1 MPALDATGGD
11 RPIGEDVVLRTP
23 GLEGDAEV
31 REPSRRG
38 ERGPAGVT
46 RKAMEQALKSTDLS
60 AFRTVEIKSARR
72 VGGGASGRNR
82 GGTDENYIELEAPDA
97 GPDFGQVL
105 LYQDEAGVLTWHT
118 GEEIKRGAERAGGR
132 RRYRVWG
139 GVAETEGEG
148 DGTRGLL
155 SAIGSK
161 VLTVIVFPVI
171 DPVIGKVGD
180 YFADKWEQK
189 NRPYGIRAFGPTGY
203 GKPTTAAWTDA
214 DWERMAKG
222 RALLFI
228 HGTGSRSH
236 SGFGALPT
244 GFVKWAHTNYEGR
257 VFAVDHPTIG
267 TSPRENAEWLIG
279 QIPRGATLD
288 VDIICHSRGGLFS
301 RVLAEQQGVLSLED
315 RQLAIRRLLMIGVPN
330 AGTALADGDHILSF
344 IDSYTTLLNL
354 LPAPAIV
361 DVLETLVT
369 VLKQVALGAFKGLD
383 GISSMLPKGAYL
395 TELNAGPTSQIPTR
409 YFAMGSN
416 FEPSQPGLGQFKD
429 GIIDKIFGADNDGIV
444 PTGGVAD
451 RNGSSMFPVADSHVF
466 QGEVDHSGYF
476 RNREAVKLM
485 QDWLGAP

>member
-1 MPALDATGGD
+1 MPALDATGRDRDIGD
-11 RPIGEDVVLRTP
+11 DVVLRTP
-23 GLEGDAEV
+23 GLEGEAEV
-31 REPSRRG
+31 RKPSRPG

-46 RKAMEQALKSTDLS
+46 RKAMEEALKSTDLA
-60 AFRTVEIKSARR
+60 AFRTIEIAKARR
-72 VGGGASGRNR
+72 VGGGAPGRNR
-82 GGTDENYIELEAPDA
+82 GGTDDSDIELEAPDA
-97 GPDFGQVL
+97 GPKFGQVL
-105 LYQDEAGVLTWHT
+105 LYQDEAGVLTWHI
-118 GEEIKRGAERAGGR
+118 GEAVKRAAERGGGR
-132 RRYRVWG
+132 RVYRVWG
-139 GVAETEGEG
+139 GVAETEGGG

-161 VLTVIVFPVI
+161 VLTVIVFPLV
-171 DPVIGKVGD
+171 DPVLGKVGD

-214 DWERMAKG
+214 DWGRIAKG

-236 SGFGALPT
+236 SGFGALPK

-279 QIPRGATLD
+279 QIPRGAKLD
-288 VDIICHSRGGLFS
+288 VDVICHSRGGLFS
-301 RVLAEQQGVLSLED
+301 RVLAEQQGALGIDD

-354 LPAPAIV
+354 LPAPAVV

-369 VLKQVALGAFKGLD
+369 VMKQVALGAFKGLD
-383 GISSMLPKGAYL
+383 GISSMLPKGEYL
-395 TELNAGPTSQIPTR
+395 AKLNIGLRSQIQTH
-409 YFAMGSN
+409 YYAMGSN
-416 FEPSQPGLGQFKD
+416 FEPSQPGFGQFKD
-429 GIIDKIFGADNDGIV
+429 GIIDKIFGIDNDGIV
-444 PTGGVAD
+444 PTEGVAGG
-451 RNGSSMFPVADSHVF
+451 NGSSMFPVVDSHVF
-466 QGEVDHSGYF
+466 HGEVDHSGYF
-476 RNREAVKLM
+476 RNKEAVKIM
-485 QDWLGAP
+485 RDWLTT